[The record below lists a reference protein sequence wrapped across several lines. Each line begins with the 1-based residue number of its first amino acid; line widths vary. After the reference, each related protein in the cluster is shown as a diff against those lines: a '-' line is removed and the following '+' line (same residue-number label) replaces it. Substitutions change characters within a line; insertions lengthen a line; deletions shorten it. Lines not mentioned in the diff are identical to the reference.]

1 MRDEQ
6 EQGAPV
12 WHAIVGDGWRP
23 VQFGEKA
30 RHDDEVLDSGGWR
43 PCREHD
49 FLFDEGNCMPRRRR
63 EASWEIL
70 MIKDGANYCR
80 VKGVKPGEY
89 FMVNEYGELIL
100 IDKPQAESTE

>member
-1 MRDEQ
+1 MSDEQ
-6 EQGAPV
+6 DTPV
-12 WHAIVGDGWRP
+12 WHAIVGEGWRP
-23 VQFGEKA
+23 VQFGEQTSN
-30 RHDDEVLDSGGWR
+30 DDEVLRACAWAKADYAVSVSYR
-43 PCREHD
+43 PD
-49 FLFDEGNCMPRRRR
+49 MMPRRRR

-100 IDKPQAESTE
+100 IDKPQTESAE